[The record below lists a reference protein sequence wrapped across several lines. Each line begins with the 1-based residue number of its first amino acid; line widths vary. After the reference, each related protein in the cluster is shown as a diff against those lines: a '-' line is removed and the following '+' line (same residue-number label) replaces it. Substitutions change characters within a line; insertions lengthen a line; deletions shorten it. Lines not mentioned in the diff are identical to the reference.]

1 MEFIVDEEKKKK
13 VYESM
18 KSDRFWSYA
27 LVYFK
32 QIVWIITIAYVMIYP
47 VVYYFTADTFDDYDE
62 TLYFTAGCA
71 MLMGLFF
78 KGFMELICSKFEDE
92 CFISR
97 RKIISFEY
105 KDDKLILC
113 YTVKHQ
119 TPKGK
124 KCINIFDLKTV
135 HWYDYRKKK
144 SKVVFWGKAYRN
156 VIDMD
161 VDYNKLNYEERM
173 FDGEIFFNDIYVQ
186 SIEDIA
192 NEYYDPEAIKKDY
205 EEFYKNW

>member
-18 KSDRFWSYA
+18 KSDRFWSYG

-47 VVYYFTADTFDDYDE
+47 VVYYFTTDNTFKEYE
-62 TLYFTAGCA
+62 YFEDLELTAGFA
-71 MLMGLFF
+71 MLMGLFI
-78 KGFMELICSKFEDE
+78 KAFMVVICSKCENGY
-92 CFISR
+92 CISR

-105 KDDKLILC
+105 KDDKLFLC
-113 YTVKHQ
+113 YTVKHE

-135 HWYDYRKKK
+135 YFYEYRKKK
-144 SKVVFWGKAYRN
+144 SKVLLWGENYLD

-161 VDYNKLNYEERM
+161 VDYHKLDYEEKM
-173 FDGEIFFNDIYVQ
+173 SDGEIFFNDIYVQ
-186 SIEDIA
+186 SIEDIVD
-192 NEYYDPEAIKKDY
+192 EYYDPEAIEKDY
-205 EEFYKNW
+205 EEY

>member
-18 KSDRFWSYA
+18 KFDRLWSYA

-47 VVYYFTADTFDDYDE
+47 VVYYFTTDTFGEYEYVE
-62 TLYFTAGCA
+62 TLDFTAGFV

-78 KGFMELICSKFEDE
+78 KAFMVVICSKFENGY
-92 CFISR
+92 FISR
-97 RKIISFEY
+97 RNIISFEY
-105 KDDKLILC
+105 KDDKLFLC
-113 YTVKHQ
+113 FTVKHE

-135 HWYDYRKKK
+135 HFYEYRKKK
-144 SKVVFWGKAYRN
+144 SKVLLWGESYRD

-161 VDYNKLNYEERM
+161 VDYNKLDYEEKM
-173 FDGEIFFNDIYVQ
+173 IDGEIFFNDIYVQ
-186 SIEDIA
+186 SIEDIVD
-192 NEYYDPEAIKKDY
+192 EYYDPEAIEKDY
-205 EEFYKNW
+205 EEY

>member
-47 VVYYFTADTFDDYDE
+47 VVYYFTTDTFGEYEYVE
-62 TLYFTAGCA
+62 TLDFTAGFA

-78 KGFMELICSKFEDE
+78 KGFMELICSKFENE
-92 CFISR
+92 FFISR

-105 KDDKLILC
+105 KDDKLFLC
-113 YTVKHQ
+113 FTVKHE

-135 HWYDYRKKK
+135 YFYEYRKKK
-144 SKVVFWGKAYRN
+144 SKVLLWGENYLD

-161 VDYNKLNYEERM
+161 VDYHKLDYEEKM
-173 FDGEIFFNDIYVQ
+173 SDDEIFFNDIYVQ
-186 SIEDIA
+186 SIEDIV
-192 NEYYDPEAIKKDY
+192 NEYYDPEAIEKGY
-205 EEFYKNW
+205 EEY

>member
-47 VVYYFTADTFDDYDE
+47 VVYYFTTDTFGEYEYVE
-62 TLYFTAGCA
+62 TLDFTAGFA

-78 KGFMELICSKFEDE
+78 KGFMELICSKFENE
-92 CFISR
+92 FFISR

-105 KDDKLILC
+105 KDDKLFLC
-113 YTVKHQ
+113 FTVKHE

-124 KCINIFDLKTV
+124 KCIDIFDLKTV
-135 HWYDYRKKK
+135 YFYEYRKKK
-144 SKVVFWGKAYRN
+144 SKVLLWGNAYRN

-161 VDYNKLNYEERM
+161 VDYHKLDYEERM

-186 SIEDIA
+186 SIEDIV
-192 NEYYDPEAIKKDY
+192 NEYYDPEAIEKGY
-205 EEFYKNW
+205 EEY

>member
-18 KSDRFWSYA
+18 KWDRIWSYG

-47 VVYYFTADTFDDYDE
+47 VVYYFTTDTFGEYEYVE
-62 TLYFTAGCA
+62 TLDFTAGFA

-78 KGFMELICSKFEDE
+78 KGFMELICSKFENE
-92 CFISR
+92 FFISR

-105 KDDKLILC
+105 KDDKLFLC
-113 YTVKHQ
+113 FTVKHE

-124 KCINIFDLKTV
+124 KCIDIFDLKTV
-135 HWYDYRKKK
+135 YFYEYRKKK
-144 SKVVFWGKAYRN
+144 SKVLLWGENYLD

-161 VDYNKLNYEERM
+161 VDYHKLDYEEKM
-173 FDGEIFFNDIYVQ
+173 SDDEIFFNDIYVQ
-186 SIEDIA
+186 SIEDIV
-192 NEYYDPEAIKKDY
+192 NEYYDPEAIEKGY
-205 EEFYKNW
+205 EEY